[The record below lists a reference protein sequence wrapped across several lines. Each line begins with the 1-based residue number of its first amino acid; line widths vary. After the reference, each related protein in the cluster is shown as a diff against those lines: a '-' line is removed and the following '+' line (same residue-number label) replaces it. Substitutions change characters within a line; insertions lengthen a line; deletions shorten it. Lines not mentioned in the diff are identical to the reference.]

1 MRRAV
6 VLAVLASLAV
16 AAPVPLRPA
25 HAAEPVVVAPAT
37 VTGLV
42 LDGVAAETAWAQAAG
57 IPVESVE
64 GLTPTVR
71 TLLCEGSLWVHVEA
85 AQDVGFPIG
94 IRCLVAPEGTASA
107 AEAVEL
113 RYAPQDVRGARFA
126 TRGPRGVGRAVYR
139 LDAAADVTRRGAW
152 SLEASVPLADL
163 ALPTD
168 TTPLRLAVV
177 VTTRVPNRIAAAPPG
192 SVMQAPSAFAQVR
205 PPAGGWASAGV
216 AAPDAARFAKED
228 AADEVRLAAWRRFV
242 DAQRSGAVSVEN
254 ARAKLLAPLDE
265 GCAARPDLA
274 TLHVLRASL
283 LRQLDDVDGAR
294 KALAAALAAVP
305 HLPEAAWGI
314 AELDIEAI
322 TRPAPTEPSDY
333 EAAFARIAALEKAE
347 GADAPVVLGAEGIL
361 RYRRGDFARAVE
373 RLEPLVARF
382 PVDEETAGI
391 LRFSRLYGPLWPEEE
406 GFRKADAA
414 KDDLPRVRLV
424 TTRGAVLLEL
434 FEDQAPNTVRN
445 FLWLAAARFYD
456 GTTFH
461 RVEPFFMCQGG
472 DPLSRTEDPRVGA
485 GGPGYAIR
493 TEPSRRR
500 PFRGMLAMANAG
512 PDTEGSQF
520 FVTTGTSAHLEGKFS
535 VFGRV
540 LEGQEVVDR
549 IVKGDGIQALEV
561 VRKRDHEYRPVTV
574 AGTPAPEP
582 ALPKPVPPK

>member
-6 VLAVLASLAV
+6 ALAASVALA
-16 AAPVPLRPA
+16 AALIAPGRPA
-25 HAAEPVVVAPAT
+25 SAAEPVVVSPP
-37 VTGLV
+37 VVSGLA
-42 LDGVAAETAWAQAAG
+42 LDGVANEAGWAQAVP
-57 IPVESVE
+57 IPAESVD

-71 TLLCEGSLWVHVEA
+71 AVLCAGSLWLHVEA

-94 IRCLVAPEGTASA
+94 IRCMAAPEGTATA

-126 TRGPRGVGRAVYR
+126 VRGPRGVGRATYR
-139 LDAAADVTRRGAW
+139 LAGAADVSRRGAW
-152 SLEASVPLADL
+152 SLEACVPLADL

-192 SVMQAPSAFAQVR
+192 SVLKGPAEFAQVR
-205 PPAGGWASAGV
+205 PPAGGWSTAGV
-216 AAPDAARFAKED
+216 AAPDAAQLAKED

-242 DAQRSGAVSVEN
+242 DAQRGGAVSVED
-254 ARAKLLAPLDE
+254 ARAKLLAPLEE
-265 GCAARPDLA
+265 GSAARPDLA
-274 TLHVLRASL
+274 SLHVLRASL
-283 LRQLDDVDGAR
+283 LRQLDDGAGSR
-294 KALAAALAAVP
+294 KALEDALRAVP
-305 HLPEAAWGI
+305 HLPEASWGL
-314 AELDIEAI
+314 AELEIEAI
-322 TRPAPTEPSDY
+322 TRPAATEPSDY
-333 EAAFARIAALEKAE
+333 DAAFARIAELAKAQ

-361 RYRRGDFARAVE
+361 RYRHGDFARAVE
-373 RLEPLVARF
+373 LLGPLSARY

-391 LRFSRLYGPLWPEEE
+391 LRFARLYGPLAPEEE
-406 GFRKADAA
+406 AFRKADAA
-414 KDDLPRVRLV
+414 KGDLPRVRLV
-424 TTRGAVLLEL
+424 TSRGPVLLEL
-434 FEDQAPNTVRN
+434 FEDETPNTVRN
-445 FLWLAAARFYD
+445 FLWLAAAKAYD

-472 DPLSRTEDPRVGA
+472 DPLSRKADPRVGA

-493 TEPSRRR
+493 TEPGKRR
-500 PFRGMLAMANAG
+500 PFRGMVAMANAG

-520 FVTTGTSAHLEGKFS
+520 FVTTGTAAHLEGKFS

-549 IVKGDGIQALEV
+549 IVKGDRIEAVDV
-561 VRKRDHEYRPVTV
+561 VRKRDHEYRPTTV

-582 ALPKPVPPK
+582 ARPK